1 MLPLAEYV
9 APGKNE
15 TALLPDLAQELSYSA
30 TYGTKHFL
38 AWQKEHIQRV
48 HAPKYSKWGNLCT
61 AGNTDGMDAVMRAT
75 LDRGDHFLVEEF
87 GMSSS
92 CLICVLS
99 ILIISVPWSIGS
111 RRVTWLQ
118 AYRRTYGFGWCGP
131 DRPGSN
137 HGRVG

>member
-1 MLPLAEYV
+1 MLPLADYV
-9 APGKNE
+9 APGKHE

-48 HAPKYSKWGNLCT
+48 HAPKYSKWGTLCT

-87 GMSSS
+87 GMTF
-92 CLICVLS
+92 
-99 ILIISVPWSIGS
+99 S
-111 RRVTWLQ
+111 RRPEIEE
-118 AYRRTYGFGWCGP
+118 C
-131 DRPGSN
+131 
-137 HGRVG
+137 